1 MGASSNIPFPSQ
13 ACLPPFFPPSLFL
26 HHPPSLPAF
35 PLPSFLFPPKQIWGL
50 LSSLC
55 PRKPRAAERTRS
67 VKWDFLAAGRAS
79 QLLSAGALGPG
90 HLCSVTMSWAVT
102 YISPG
107 SEHLAPSKC
116 WMEQNQ
122 IHQSTNKAID
132 KAKEEKQEKRVFCG
146 LRDCLPGQLDQSTG
160 WPPPKGTCPAAS
172 TQGPLCPGLDH
183 ASLLSPS
190 HNPHHEV
197 VPAHKALP
205 GRGVL

>member
-1 MGASSNIPFPSQ
+1 M
-13 ACLPPFFPPSLFL
+13 
-26 HHPPSLPAF
+26 
-35 PLPSFLFPPKQIWGL
+35 
-50 LSSLC
+50 
-55 PRKPRAAERTRS
+55 
-67 VKWDFLAAGRAS
+67 
-79 QLLSAGALGPG
+79 
-90 HLCSVTMSWAVT
+90 T